1 MKVLAVIF
9 SVVLL
14 AACGSNSGGVGSRTT
29 MEVDQEFLAGEVIK
43 GEMITAKFKVTNTG
57 NIPLI
62 ISEVSG
68 SCTCTVADYPD
79 DAIAPG
85 ESGEILAHVNTEKTG
100 TGMINK
106 SIRIVANTEPS
117 VNMVWVRAKVK
128 NN

>member
-1 MKVLAVIF
+1 MKFLAIIF
-9 SVVLL
+9 SILFL
-14 AACGSNSGGVGSRTT
+14 ASCGGNTEGVGSRTT

-43 GEMITAKFKVTNTG
+43 GEMIAAKFKVTNTG

-68 SCTCTVADYPD
+68 SCTCTVADFPE

-106 SIRIVANTEPS
+106 SIRIVSNTEPS

>member
-9 SVVLL
+9 SIVLF
-14 AACGSNSGGVGSRTT
+14 ASCGSNSGGVGSRTT
-29 MEVDQEFLAGEVIK
+29 MEVQDEFLAGEVIK
-43 GEMITAKFKVTNTG
+43 GEMIAAKFKVTNTG
-57 NIPLI
+57 DIPLI

-68 SCTCTVADYPD
+68 SCTCTVADFPE

-100 TGMINK
+100 SGMINK
-106 SIRIVANTEPS
+106 SVRIVANTEPS
-117 VNMVWVRAKVK
+117 VVMVWVRAKVK